1 MDKFQLFQNLV
12 NMASVDGKFTDEEI
26 GFLVSRA
33 ERWGIHNDDFESILV
48 GIREEGATL
57 DLPEAYADRKK
68 LLEEMI
74 RAMAADGEM
83 AEVEKHL
90 LATAS
95 AHMDFSTDEFLKILD
110 NVIKRR

>member
-1 MDKFQLFQNLV
+1 MDKIQLFQNLV

-33 ERWGIHNDDFESILV
+33 ERWGVHNDDFESILV

-57 DLPEAYADRKK
+57 ELPESYADRKK

-74 RAMAADGEM
+74 RTMAADGDL
-83 AEVEKHL
+83 ADLEKNL

-95 AHMDFSTDEFLKILD
+95 AHMDFSTEEFMKILD
-110 NVIKRR
+110 GVIKRQ